1 MMRIILL
8 RNNIKN
14 DSDNYDCND
23 RRNQNVSVLCI
34 EIHQLMESSPQKKKK
49 KQQLKHQFCGWL
61 LYSLTVST
69 CIKYSLDAMNLP

>member
-1 MMRIILL
+1 MRIIVIVMMRIILL

-34 EIHQLMESSPQKKKK
+34 EIHQLMESSPQKKTKK
-49 KQQLKHQFCGWL
+49 TTTKTSILWMA
-61 LYSLTVST
+61 TV
-69 CIKYSLDAMNLP
+69 